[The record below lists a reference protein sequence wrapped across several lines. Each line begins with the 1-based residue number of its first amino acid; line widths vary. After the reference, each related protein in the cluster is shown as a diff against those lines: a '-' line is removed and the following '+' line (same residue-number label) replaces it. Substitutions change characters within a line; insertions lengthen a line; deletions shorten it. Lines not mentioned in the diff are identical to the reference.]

1 MWNAPWPHDIKV
13 AGTYYHSSLKT
24 LRTFMVIIIIID
36 LWGDKGH
43 AWKTI
48 LHKFSNVSSTWDHPS
63 CKTLWA
69 TRDIFHIANGVPE
82 HINCEPSP
90 KHTQLTL
97 CHPAAWCVQCIPI
110 TCQKMRLIRCELQ
123 MACICV
129 QGPRDGHSTTL
140 KPTQQ
145 RLYIDH
151 LWVRTKIIQYRNLTF
166 RKAQKRA
173 GAFGWAPEYL
183 ACATSALGGCIAC
196 HMYPRMVWKYLSIG
210 GAGLEVGI
218 KGKCGILCFY
228 QVVHWQRKPA
238 LGISMGHD
246 FSMLKMQQSEITR
259 HKWRYLVIYE
269 LERLHQKRLAFV
281 APSSKSNHITFL
293 LEANQQGF
301 ADIGAKIFLIQLIV
315 DDNLTSSH
323 CPFASAAARLLQ
335 GRQKPFPHGFL
346 TILNQSF
353 AVLQLPAHVHLCH
366 QYDFCVAALERKLSV
381 NFHSPKQIYTCN
393 YLQSTYTRSVAVLHD
408 VGSGYIDSRP
418 CLARLDDS

>member
-1 MWNAPWPHDIKV
+1 
-13 AGTYYHSSLKT
+13 
-24 LRTFMVIIIIID
+24 MVIIIIMD

-48 LHKFSNVSSTWDHPS
+48 LHKFSNVSSTS

-129 QGPRDGHSTTL
+129 QGPRDSHSTTL

-228 QVVHWQRKPA
+228 QVVHRQRKPA
-238 LGISMGHD
+238 LGTSMGHD

-259 HKWRYLVIYE
+259 HK
-269 LERLHQKRLAFV
+269 
-281 APSSKSNHITFL
+281 
-293 LEANQQGF
+293 
-301 ADIGAKIFLIQLIV
+301 
-315 DDNLTSSH
+315 
-323 CPFASAAARLLQ
+323 
-335 GRQKPFPHGFL
+335 
-346 TILNQSF
+346 
-353 AVLQLPAHVHLCH
+353 
-366 QYDFCVAALERKLSV
+366 
-381 NFHSPKQIYTCN
+381 
-393 YLQSTYTRSVAVLHD
+393 
-408 VGSGYIDSRP
+408 
-418 CLARLDDS
+418 

>member
-97 CHPAAWCVQCIPI
+97 CHPAAWCVQCSPI

-145 RLYIDH
+145 RLYIDQ

-228 QVVHWQRKPA
+228 QVVHRQRKPA

-366 QYDFCVAALERKLSV
+366 QYDLCGRSRKEVVGKFSLTKA
-381 NFHSPKQIYTCN
+381 NI
-393 YLQSTYTRSVAVLHD
+393 YLQLPTV
-408 VGSGYIDSRP
+408 YIH
-418 CLARLDDS
+418 

>member
-24 LRTFMVIIIIID
+24 LRTFMVIIIIIID

-129 QGPRDGHSTTL
+129 HGPRDGHSTTL

-145 RLYIDH
+145 RLYIGH

-166 RKAQKRA
+166 RKIR
-173 GAFGWAPEYL
+173 WAVEN
-183 ACATSALGGCIAC
+183 
-196 HMYPRMVWKYLSIG
+196 
-210 GAGLEVGI
+210 
-218 KGKCGILCFY
+218 
-228 QVVHWQRKPA
+228 
-238 LGISMGHD
+238 D
-246 FSMLKMQQSEITR
+246 SE
-259 HKWRYLVIYE
+259 
-269 LERLHQKRLAFV
+269 F
-281 APSSKSNHITFL
+281 
-293 LEANQQGF
+293 
-301 ADIGAKIFLIQLIV
+301 
-315 DDNLTSSH
+315 
-323 CPFASAAARLLQ
+323 
-335 GRQKPFPHGFL
+335 FL
-346 TILNQSF
+346 TLKLWVSSWNLYFVIHDNINILFLSCHTVQYFVTRENTSNKFHLFLSF
-353 AVLQLPAHVHLCH
+353 GHL
-366 QYDFCVAALERKLSV
+366 YFVTRK
-381 NFHSPKQIYTCN
+381 NTKKF
-393 YLQSTYTRSVAVLHD
+393 
-408 VGSGYIDSRP
+408 
-418 CLARLDDS
+418 

>member
-13 AGTYYHSSLKT
+13 AGTDYHSSLKT

-228 QVVHWQRKPA
+228 QVVHRQGKPA

-281 APSSKSNHITFL
+281 APSSKSTPPPFFL
-293 LEANQQGF
+293 RPTSKALRISAQRFFSFSSLLTTISRAATAHSPAQQ
-301 ADIGAKIFLIQLIV
+301 
-315 DDNLTSSH
+315 
-323 CPFASAAARLLQ
+323 
-335 GRQKPFPHGFL
+335 HGFSKEDRNRFH
-346 TILNQSF
+346 TVFSPSWIKASQFSSCQHMSTCVINTT
-353 AVLQLPAHVHLCH
+353 
-366 QYDFCVAALERKLSV
+366 CVAALERKLSV

-393 YLQSTYTRSVAVLHD
+393 YLQSTYTSSVAVLHD

>member
-24 LRTFMVIIIIID
+24 LRTFMVNSSLKTLRTFMVIIIIIID

-110 TCQKMRLIRCELQ
+110 TCQKMRLMRCELQ

-210 GAGLEVGI
+210 GAGLEVGACLRNI
-218 KGKCGILCFY
+218 NGTWL
-228 QVVHWQRKPA
+228 
-238 LGISMGHD
+238 
-246 FSMLKMQQSEITR
+246 
-259 HKWRYLVIYE
+259 
-269 LERLHQKRLAFV
+269 LHAEN
-281 APSSKSNHITFL
+281 AT
-293 LEANQQGF
+293 
-301 ADIGAKIFLIQLIV
+301 
-315 DDNLTSSH
+315 
-323 CPFASAAARLLQ
+323 
-335 GRQKPFPHGFL
+335 
-346 TILNQSF
+346 
-353 AVLQLPAHVHLCH
+353 
-366 QYDFCVAALERKLSV
+366 
-381 NFHSPKQIYTCN
+381 
-393 YLQSTYTRSVAVLHD
+393 
-408 VGSGYIDSRP
+408 VGNN
-418 CLARLDDS
+418 